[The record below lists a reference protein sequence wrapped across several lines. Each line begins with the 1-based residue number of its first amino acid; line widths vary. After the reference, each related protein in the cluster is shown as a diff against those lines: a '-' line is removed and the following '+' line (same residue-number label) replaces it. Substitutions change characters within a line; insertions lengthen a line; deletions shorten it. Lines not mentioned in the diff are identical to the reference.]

1 MRRIYPNPLLQ
12 RERDRSLVELFSHRG
27 TISAIATALGVSRQ
41 AVSKWRRVPPKYVGV
56 VSALLDV
63 PPRKLYPRDP

>member
-27 TISAIATALGVSRQ
+27 TISAIASELGVSRQ
-41 AVSKWRRVPPKYVGV
+41 AVSKWRRVPPKYVDI